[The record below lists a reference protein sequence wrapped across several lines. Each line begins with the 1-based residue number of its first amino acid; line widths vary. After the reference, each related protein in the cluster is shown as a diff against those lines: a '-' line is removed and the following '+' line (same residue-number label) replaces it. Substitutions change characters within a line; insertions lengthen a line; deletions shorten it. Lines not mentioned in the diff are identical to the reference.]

1 MPVLTGQASDVAQG
15 LYHLDTRH
23 RKKESDL
30 YLKVRAGGEPL
41 SSREGDRPPSA
52 MIEMTEM
59 VRNMEEE
66 EEGEDG
72 EENAF
77 KGIDARTLYTYTH
90 VHGTYICTSM
100 IHEAFGGWGRE
111 KVHVLYVDLMYVES
125 VLGTNFTPLQLVLLT
140 SWKEST
146 CMYMYMHVNLR
157 VHVAHFGHMSV

>member
-1 MPVLTGQASDVAQG
+1 MFQGTFADQWIIPLIQGYVEVREVPVLTGQTSDVAQG

-41 SSREGDRPPSA
+41 SGREGDRPPSA

-59 VRNMEEE
+59 VGNMEEE

-90 VHGTYICTSM
+90 VQCTWNL
-100 IHEAFGGWGRE
+100 H
-111 KVHVLYVDLMYVES
+111 LY
-125 VLGTNFTPLQLVLLT
+125 
-140 SWKEST
+140 
-146 CMYMYMHVNLR
+146 
-157 VHVAHFGHMSV
+157 

>member
-1 MPVLTGQASDVAQG
+1 MPVLTGQTSDVAQG

-52 MIEMTEM
+52 MIEMIEM
-59 VRNMEEE
+59 VGNMEEEE

-72 EENAF
+72 EENVF
-77 KGIDARTLYTYTH
+77 KGIDARTLYTYTR

-100 IHEAFGGWGRE
+100 IHEAFGGWGRK

-125 VLGTNFTPLQLVLLT
+125 GMGTNFTPLQLVLLT

-146 CMYMYMHVNLR
+146 YMYMYVHLH
-157 VHVAHFGHMSV
+157 VHVAHFGHRSA